1 MAFEGNSGLQV
12 ANQYGPRGT
21 GVTIGVEQTNGNF
34 NRLSIELTGRGI
46 AEGFSPPIVLPKGA
60 IIRDAYVY
68 VDEAFSGLT
77 NISIGQGNAEA
88 TNGITLLA
96 VDLAVGG
103 KKVTD
108 KLTGTWAAGTP
119 QTQASNVK
127 FVKTG
132 TVLPTQGRASIVI
145 EYVYKRRKDN
155 EFAAVAGTFPTYKAQ
170 PQV

>member
-21 GVTIGVEQTNGNF
+21 GVSIGVEHSQDGYHQ
-34 NRLSIELTGRGI
+34 LSLELTGRGI
-46 AEGFSPPIVLPKGA
+46 AEGFTPPWVLPKGA
-60 IIRDAYVY
+60 IIKEAWVY

-77 NISIGQGNAEA
+77 NISVGQGAAEA

-96 VDLAVGG
+96 ADLAVGG
-103 KKVTD
+103 RDVTS
-108 KLTGTWAAGTP
+108 KLTGTWVAGTA
-119 QTQASNVK
+119 QTQANNIK

-132 TVLPTQGRASIVI
+132 TVLPTQGRASLVVR
-145 EYVYKRRKDN
+145 YFYKRRKDT

>member
-21 GVTIGVEQTNGNF
+21 GVSIGVEHSQDGYHQ
-34 NRLSIELTGRGI
+34 LSLELTGRGI
-46 AEGFSPPIVLPKGA
+46 AEGFTPPWVLPKGA
-60 IIRDAYVY
+60 MIKEAWVY

-77 NISIGQGNAEA
+77 NISVGQGGAEA

-96 VDLAVGG
+96 ADLAIGG
-103 KKVTD
+103 RDVTA
-108 KLTGTWAAGTP
+108 KLTGTWVAGTA
-119 QTQASNVK
+119 QTQANNIK

-132 TVLPTQGRASIVI
+132 TVLPTQGRASLVVR
-145 EYVYKRRKDN
+145 YFYKRRKDT
-155 EFAAVAGTFPTYKAQ
+155 EFAAAAGTFPVYKAQ